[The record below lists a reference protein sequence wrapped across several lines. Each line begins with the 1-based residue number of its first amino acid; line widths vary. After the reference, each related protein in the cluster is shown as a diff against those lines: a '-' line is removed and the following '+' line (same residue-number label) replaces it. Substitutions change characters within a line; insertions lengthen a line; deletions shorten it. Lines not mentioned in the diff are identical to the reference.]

1 MRIAHLADLHL
12 GRKLNDY
19 SLIEN
24 QRKILEQ
31 VVEKIVKKEI
41 ETVIIAGDIYD
52 SPVPDAEAVAVLN
65 DFLSALKKENQ
76 NVFMIAGNHDRG
88 DYIEYG
94 SELFKELD
102 IHVNGV
108 WKGKLECV
116 DLIDRYGPLH
126 VWCLPYLTPAI
137 VNQFIEKEED
147 YVSDYTG
154 AVRHALSCGDIHF
167 DERNILVAHQ
177 YVDGS
182 FVNVDGSEDY
192 LAFGHEAVDPA
203 VFDGLEYVALG
214 HIHTAQGVS
223 KDTIRYSG
231 APLKFTETEMNKEC
245 SFTFV
250 TLADKGIYRISTV
263 LLTPDREIER
273 LVGTFKELMMQDV
286 IEAHNRN
293 YLHIVLDEEE
303 DIPDAITVL
312 RQKYPYILGVSYAD
326 GRIQTNHVIRTEDD
340 FTVKTEVRELLL
352 KEPMALFSEFYE
364 KQNEKELTEEQK
376 EFLTDVIGT
385 VFREDTN
392 ETA

>member
-41 ETVIIAGDIYD
+41 ETVVIAGDIYD
-52 SPVPDAEAVAVLN
+52 SPVPDGDAVAVLN
-65 DFLSALKKENQ
+65 EFLTALKKENKD
-76 NVFMIAGNHDRG
+76 VFMVAGNHDRG

-102 IHVNGV
+102 IHVTGV

-116 DLIDRYGPLH
+116 DLLDRYGPLH

-137 VNQFIEKEED
+137 VNRYIENEAD
-147 YVSDYTG
+147 YVSDYTS
-154 AVRHALSCGDIHF
+154 AVKHALSCGDIHF
-167 DERNILVAHQ
+167 EERNILIAHQ
-177 YVDGS
+177 FVDGAA
-182 FVNVDGSEDY
+182 VNVGGSEDF
-192 LAFGHEAVDPA
+192 LSFGHEAVDPS
-203 VFDGLEYVALG
+203 VFDGFEYVALG
-214 HIHTAQGVS
+214 HIHTAQGVY

-231 APLKFTETEMNKEC
+231 APLKYAASETDKEC

-263 LLTPDREIER
+263 LLTPDRDIER
-273 LVGTFKELMMQDV
+273 LTGTFKELMMQDV

-293 YLHIVLDEEE
+293 YLHIILDEEK

-312 RQKYPYILGVSYAD
+312 RQKYPYILTVSYAD

-340 FTVKTEVRELLL
+340 FTVKTQIRELALE
-352 KEPMALFSEFYE
+352 EPMELFSEFYE
-364 KQNEKELTEEQK
+364 RQNEKDLTDEQK
-376 EFLTDVIGT
+376 EFLTDIIGAI
-385 VFREDTN
+385 FREDSN